1 MKVPAR
7 IPSGTANSAIVILLI
22 SSILWGSS
30 FVSIKIGLEY
40 VNPYDF
46 VFLRLAVASAIM
58 ASASVLRG
66 RMRLSAL
73 KDRAVW
79 ILGLLNGFAFSLQ
92 YVGLL
97 YTAAGKTALLVNL
110 NVIIVALLSWRM
122 FGEKIGSK
130 KILGVVLGVA
140 GAAMIATNGD
150 LSTLMQG
157 EIFGD
162 MLVLSAGI
170 IWAFF
175 IVLHKRILSRSE
187 RGVIELSTVVM
198 LVTAIALL
206 PIAIVFGGL
215 NLGSVSIAGWTWVTF
230 TAIVCTVL
238 PYALWILALKT
249 VTATVSSVVSMLE
262 VASALILSVVLLG
275 EIYNAVAVVGA
286 IVILISI
293 TAVARS

>member
-1 MKVPAR
+1 
-7 IPSGTANSAIVILLI
+7 
-22 SSILWGSS
+22 
-30 FVSIKIGLEY
+30 
-40 VNPYDF
+40 
-46 VFLRLAVASAIM
+46 
-58 ASASVLRG
+58 
-66 RMRLSAL
+66 
-73 KDRAVW
+73 
-79 ILGLLNGFAFSLQ
+79 
-92 YVGLL
+92 
-97 YTAAGKTALLVNL
+97 
-110 NVIIVALLSWRM
+110 M
-122 FGEKIGSK
+122 FGEKIGTK
-130 KILGVVLGVA
+130 KILGVVLGVT

-162 MLVLSAGI
+162 ILVLSAGI

-175 IVLHKRILSRSE
+175 IVLHKRILSSE
-187 RGVIELSTVVM
+187 RSVIELSTVVM

-206 PIAIVFGGL
+206 PTAIVLGGL

>member
-7 IPSGTANSAIVILLI
+7 VPSGNATTAIVILLI

-58 ASASVLRG
+58 ASALALRG

-97 YTAAGKTALLVNL
+97 YTTAGKTALLVNL

-130 KILGVVLGVA
+130 KILGVVLGVT

-162 MLVLSAGI
+162 ILVLSAGI

-175 IVLHKRILSRSE
+175 IVLHKRILSSE
-187 RGVIELSTVVM
+187 RSVIELSTVVM

-206 PIAIVFGGL
+206 PTAIVFGGL
-215 NLGSVSIAGWTWVTF
+215 NLRSVSIAGWTWVTF